1 MKNIAVIVT
10 TALAPLAF
18 VNAAHADLALAAGKG
33 CTACHQVD
41 KKVLGPAYS
50 AVAAC
55 YANKDAAKFAANKIA
70 LAKHIKAGVAGN
82 WGPIPMPGHPALT
95 DAELSKLTDWVMA
108 LPDGICPPEF
118 KGKP

>member
-1 MKNIAVIVT
+1 MTKIALIV
-10 TALAPLAF
+10 AAAFAPLAF
-18 VNAAHADLALAAGKG
+18 VNVAHADLALAGSKG

-55 YANKDAAKFAANKIA
+55 YANKDATQLAANKAA

-95 DAELSKLTDWVMA
+95 DAELSKLVDWLMA
-108 LPDGICPPEF
+108 LPDGTCPREF